1 MVLLHQCEKEI
12 GLKSAMEGG
21 LFYTHLTE
29 EILICFMLIAINIC
43 FSMTDIFRSEVLGA
57 VMQQLVDEA
66 ILPTLFLRTVRVLP
80 LYPLSQMLT

>member
-12 GLKSAMEGG
+12 GLKSAMEGV
-21 LFYTHLTE
+21 LSCTAPEERLT
-29 EILICFMLIAINIC
+29 CFVLLAINIC

-66 ILPTLFLRTVRVLP
+66 VLPTLFLRTVRLP
-80 LYPLSQMLT
+80 LNAH